1 MTLSKTEFWPVLV
14 KKCLISIIFSLTMM
28 PLVSKA
34 DKKTLLVQYAPG
46 EIMQLIAPVTEPEKR
61 ALRDR
66 YFEQNAETARKHGY
80 RQEGVLLVEE
90 TLSGDFSPNVF
101 VISRWPSLKA
111 QKTFQ
116 ALPSFSGVKALRREA
131 WEALRLYDHE
141 LPDVLSLEFSQDKAY
156 TIAFAWENPSN
167 PGDYAEYL
175 ASLPPLLDKIGG
187 RLMHNIEGIVL
198 SAHNPHALAPQYI
211 SFIEW
216 DAHDG
221 IQQLQA
227 LPEFAELTK
236 KQQSGTVRYELYRV
250 SPRI

>member
-1 MTLSKTEFWPVLV
+1 
-14 KKCLISIIFSLTMM
+14 
-28 PLVSKA
+28 
-34 DKKTLLVQYAPG
+34 
-46 EIMQLIAPVTEPEKR
+46 
-61 ALRDR
+61 
-66 YFEQNAETARKHGY
+66 
-80 RQEGVLLVEE
+80 
-90 TLSGDFSPNVF
+90 
-101 VISRWPSLKA
+101 SLKA

-116 ALPSFSGVKALRREA
+116 ALPSFSDVKALRREA

-141 LPDVLSLEFSQDKAY
+141 LPEVLSFKFSQDKAY
-156 TIAFAWENPSN
+156 TIAFAWANPSN
-167 PGDYAEYL
+167 PGDYTEYL
-175 ASLPPLLDKIGG
+175 ASLPPLLDKVGG